1 MRIFLIFSL
10 LFIFFS
16 CSDDQISQ
24 MNFPNKTF
32 IEFDWCIYKSN
43 YDADDLVE
51 IFIDYKNI
59 LQNRNLSSSYLN
71 PLFDPEDYNF
81 IKMDGF
87 ENKKD
92 YLEFLNFKDKNQY
105 RRWQK
110 KFDEVASCS
119 ESEKQFFYDFSNKKI
134 DALKHKNKSMEMSF
148 CKKLPNIELS
158 QIVDNLEVLETNNEL
173 DIYILAPEISN
184 DYYDYLFLLLFKNDR
199 AIDEDFL
206 SENFSFLVNC
216 QTPFTK
222 LNEKKITFD
231 NYPLI

>member
-24 MNFPNKTF
+24 INFPNKTF

-87 ENKKD
+87 ESKKD
-92 YLEFLNFKDKNQY
+92 YLEFLNFKDKNPY

-119 ESEKQFFYDFSNKKI
+119 ESGKQFFYDFSNKKI
-134 DALKHKNKSMEMSF
+134 DAVKQRNNSMEMSF

-184 DYYDYLFLLLFKNDR
+184 DYYDYLFLLLFKR
-199 AIDEDFL
+199 LLLLLKDE
-206 SENFSFLVNC
+206 EILVASISLTYCNVFNS
-216 QTPFTK
+216 T
-222 LNEKKITFD
+222 
-231 NYPLI
+231 LISSASKPIVS

>member
-24 MNFPNKTF
+24 INFPNKTF

-59 LQNRNLSSSYLN
+59 IQNRNLSSSYLN

-81 IKMDGF
+81 IKMNGF

-92 YLEFLNFKDKNQY
+92 YLEFLNFKDKNPY

-110 KFDEVASCS
+110 KFNEVSSCS

-148 CKKLPNIELS
+148 CKKLPNIELR

-206 SENFSFLVNC
+206 SENFGFLINC
-216 QTPFTK
+216 QTPFTE
-222 LNEKKITFD
+222 LNEKKIGFD